1 MTLADDRRKWN
12 LRYQEQA
19 EEAARPE
26 PNPLALRFLDQVRGG
41 ILLDAACGL
50 GAGIAATIGRV
61 DRAIGVDLS
70 ETALRAARRCWGP
83 HPKIQWIQADVARL
97 AWPPATFSVVCAF
110 GFTDWTF
117 LRQVAGMLR
126 PGGVFFY
133 QGFSRRQLEV
143 KPTLNPD
150 WTSSPAAIVALFP
163 GWHVL
168 ACDESVA
175 APFRV
180 QFAGLRPV
188 DDLREPE

>member
-1 MTLADDRRKWN
+1 MTLAEDRRKWN
-12 LRYQEQA
+12 RRYQEQV
-19 EEAARPE
+19 EAGATPE
-26 PNPLALRFLDQVRGG
+26 PNPLALQFLEYVRGG

-70 ETALRAARRCWGP
+70 ESALRAARRCWGP
-83 HPKIQWIQADVARL
+83 HPKIQWIQADVAQL
-97 AWPPATFSVVCAF
+97 AWPAGTFSAVCAF

-117 LRQVAGMLR
+117 LRQVARMVR

-143 KPTLNPD
+143 KPSLNPE
-150 WTSSPAAIVALFP
+150 WTSTPATIAALFP
-163 GWHVL
+163 RWHVL

-175 APFRV
+175 PPFRV

-188 DDLREPE
+188 DDLRESE